1 MKGSLAIPA
10 IDLEIAVQREDLG
23 GSYFFRQTDQTGIR
37 KSNLTVPIPPQY
49 AADCGGRPWERER
62 NLKNAFLHI
71 FNDGFRCSSHAAKK
85 MTTFGNYR
93 LTCHQR
99 VLYVLDFGFTFFVIL
114 FAPIEQCYDDS
125 GIEQN
130 RGHLPK
136 SFKWDLFDPRSLM
149 PESNCPIPIMR
160 IPPARE

>member
-23 GSYFFRQTDQTGIR
+23 GSYFFGQTDQTGIR

-71 FNDGFRCSSHAAKK
+71 FNDGFRRSSHAAKRSWSSARAS
-85 MTTFGNYR
+85 FGI
-93 LTCHQR
+93 
-99 VLYVLDFGFTFFVIL
+99 D
-114 FAPIEQCYDDS
+114 
-125 GIEQN
+125 
-130 RGHLPK
+130 
-136 SFKWDLFDPRSLM
+136 W
-149 PESNCPIPIMR
+149 
-160 IPPARE
+160 